1 MGCLESPVCCAGS
14 WRSNDI
20 LCSNRGD
27 TPRCAPATRR
37 LGADLENGW
46 RPAPKRPDCK
56 LSPGL
61 VRNESREKDL
71 PPPPTCSPRRGRAG
85 GRAGRLRRHAP
96 QHLWACGLWGQ
107 ASTASSLCTGFS
119 VGTPEWGPAACFTA
133 LQAAVALTRLAGR
146 ACLVG
151 TVTRRT
157 ALNGNRTELCNPR
170 GLPPGQGRQ
179 GAGAL
184 PLLVEGGVSRCMQKH
199 LLQSLHRPPTLGLP
213 TPCAA

>member
-1 MGCLESPVCCAGS
+1 MIFFAATAETHRGATLRRASAWKTAGALRRKVPIASFRPDWYVMGRKEEPE
-14 WRSNDI
+14 R
-20 LCSNRGD
+20 
-27 TPRCAPATRR
+27 PATSSDMSAT
-37 LGADLENGW
+37 GA
-46 RPAPKRPDCK
+46 
-56 LSPGL
+56 
-61 VRNESREKDL
+61 
-71 PPPPTCSPRRGRAG
+71 
-85 GRAGRLRRHAP
+85 RAGRRRRHAP

-107 ASTASSLCTGFS
+107 ASTVSSLCTGFS

-184 PLLVEGGVSRCMQKH
+184 PLLVEGGVLQKH
-199 LLQSLHRPPTLGLP
+199 LLQSLHRPSTLGLP
-213 TPCAA
+213 TLCAA